1 MSQESSEIFKKVNN
15 KIDRGQASNAHD
27 QDFSVMPENVPKK
40 NTHLV
45 LAGFI
50 KKNYSDD

>member
-1 MSQESSEIFKKVNN
+1 MVQKSSEIFEKVNN
-15 KIDRGQASNAHD
+15 EIDRGQASNAHD
-27 QDFSVMPENVPKK
+27 QDFDIMPDNIPKK

-45 LAGFI
+45 LAGSI

>member
-1 MSQESSEIFKKVNN
+1 MVQKPSEIFKKVNN
-15 KIDRGQASNAHD
+15 EIDRGQASNAHD
-27 QDFSVMPENVPKK
+27 QDLCIMPENVPKK

-45 LAGFI
+45 PASSI

>member
-40 NTHLV
+40 NTHLA
-45 LAGFI
+45 LAGSI
-50 KKNYSDD
+50 KKNYGDE